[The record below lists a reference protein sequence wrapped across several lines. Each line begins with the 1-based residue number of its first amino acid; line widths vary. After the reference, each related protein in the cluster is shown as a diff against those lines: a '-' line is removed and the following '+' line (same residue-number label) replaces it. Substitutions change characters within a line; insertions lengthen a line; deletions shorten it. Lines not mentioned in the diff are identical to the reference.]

1 MKTDLSFC
9 KTGNK
14 NVQLVLQ
21 HCWKTS
27 WIAILR
33 VLPPTFK
40 PVNNL
45 ICYKTGFLWVVERA
59 PSLFNLF
66 CTSVAGQVAWCLLP
80 VLPYFNSIV
89 KVILLTLGFP
99 NSFLY
104 FLHPSSVPFALVV
117 LAGDWT
123 WKRRRACFCYL
134 DYLINTQS
142 LFIFIVLSAVFWAVG
157 C

>member
-1 MKTDLSFC
+1 MKTDLSFG
-9 KTGNK
+9 KTGKK

-21 HCWKTS
+21 HCCKTS

-45 ICYKTGFLWVVERA
+45 ICCKTGFLWVVKRA
-59 PSLFNLF
+59 QSLFNWS
-66 CTSVAGQVAWCLLP
+66 CSNVAGQVACSFFGPFYRTL
-80 VLPYFNSIV
+80 
-89 KVILLTLGFP
+89 ILLLELF
-99 NSFLY
+99 SSHLASQI
-104 FLHPSSVPFALVV
+104 PSSVSSSFICALCFSCFS
-117 LAGDWT
+117 GDWT

-142 LFIFIVLSAVFWAVG
+142 LFIFIVLSSVFWAVG